1 MADELRTKKI
11 EVVTNFTVHGA
22 EDVKNILSAIDKVA
36 RGRDLQKYWKDQQAL
51 IDKVT
56 QSYKNYNKVA
66 NQDNASEL
74 LKSVNALK
82 AVADTDLSNLLPD
95 FDKIQK
101 SISEA
106 SEKID
111 LNDAFSVE
119 SFRSSFKA
127 FDQMKSYGID
137 LNELFDR
144 LGKNSNVD
152 KLISDL
158 NNANDTISNLKNRV
172 NQLSDQLEE
181 SESGNGIRT
190 LREECEDLRWEI
202 EKIRDE
208 AVNTFSDFLT
218 FNNID
223 ASSYKYEEFFDDI
236 RDGSL
241 SAQEAIAKF
250 KRDYSYLLEGGAS
263 FDTTQLQD
271 FSNRLDHVLERI
283 NEISSKLDDI
293 HSNGVKVNENVGSG
307 NLEELANVVNEI
319 EKSNASSGNSNIY
332 EALSKILTTLRE
344 IGQCDSDNLY
354 HIYSTIRG
362 LSKLNDLKINKASL
376 ENLADC
382 LERICKI
389 DNSSNL
395 TNLSLVDFSK
405 FNDLH
410 ISKASLN
417 NLAEYLPQIANIN
430 AEKLIELTK
439 IDFSN
444 LSDFKI
450 DKNSLNNLKQFADSL
465 RELSQGNDVES
476 ARGNSISSANESAER
491 LGNTTDAIEK
501 QNNALKELILSWVE
515 AQKIMS
521 RSGSSSTEKIAVGNL
536 SSGFVSN
543 SNYTGDLNSVS
554 DKLIKNIIES
564 TKEKID
570 TMIHSHPDYNLAAF
584 SPEDIA
590 YSIVKFATGIQN
602 QIIVG
607 MDEISVMDVSK
618 IKDINPLDIK
628 DKFEQE
634 LSKLINSYINNQ
646 LQSIDNLQ
654 LVFEDKFENGISEWT
669 TIADILSENTNSD
682 FLKKVIQK
690 YRDDI
695 YDSLVYM
702 SSDYTFS
709 NSDELGTF
717 IYENIIKKYIRS
729 YIANSN
735 PDINQSEYDALQK
748 EALENFKKEFS
759 AIYDKVFSVKDYESL
774 LTDNEIQ
781 PIVKEAFSNILKTFG
796 LKYEDVIKTI
806 SVEQLKSSST
816 SPMKDVIQ
824 GDTDKLGMDEIVS
837 STEDAVQA
845 KKDFATANEG
855 VQLSIDG
862 SKSPLQ
868 LEAELMS
875 NIAESARKAADAKKE
890 FVEANKDV
898 SNSSIDKSDIS
909 SSIRNTSQSDKI
921 EQANAFAKEL
931 DQTLEQVNI
940 PADSFNEVLSK
951 LDLAKSELG
960 EIIKITK
967 QSVLDSEGKFH
978 DSYTL
983 KDRRGSTE
991 IYGLSSETE
1000 KGQLLRSNIV
1010 GYDVKEIEQKTK
1022 AQQQLT
1028 EAMAKGREQ
1037 AEKSRQAEEKRQQ
1050 LAQNNAINKALEQ
1063 EYKERQKNIQE
1074 AEKQVELDKQKA
1086 LEFTK
1091 SASEKLSSAIS
1102 KYSYGDLSDATSMM
1116 KQMNRGLSN
1125 FGDLSNIQDDI
1136 SKLSSIVDNII
1147 SDLKLSHE
1155 QSLSA
1160 LNQEIKSEQQ
1170 LQSQKDAFHKRNI
1183 NAIDLEIQKREEES
1197 KMFSST
1203 LKAQME
1209 ERQSQI
1215 SSMESSLSSF
1225 KEKSSVLSLKPD
1237 DEHRFPKYTE
1247 YINKLNSAISEYETL
1262 TTSLKTKDIIDED
1275 DINRAKELEKN
1286 ITNLFKEVKK
1296 FSGGE
1301 KGYENI
1307 SATKVAAQINKL
1319 LEDNTRMSK
1328 EAKEQIKAYYAEVA
1342 SGNPTRP
1349 LKEIYNDALKVVQ
1362 LEKEAGRGGKSFLS
1376 AVANKMWYGAAG
1388 QIANMFGFY
1397 DIINYT
1403 KQGINT
1409 VRELDTALTEMRKVS
1424 DETVNSLK
1432 NYQATTFD
1440 TADAVGTTAKQIQN
1454 STADWMGEILV
1465 PLYGNI

>member
-36 RGRDLQKYWKDQQAL
+36 RGRDLQKYWKDQQTL

-669 TIADILSENTNSD
+669 TITDILSENTNSD

-735 PDINQSEYDALQK
+735 PDINQSEYNALQK

-890 FVEANKDV
+890 FVEANKEVKDGTDS
-898 SNSSIDKSDIS
+898 SNNSLKKDKYKDRSKISEDDYTSRSDYFASIANKKLTDSGNTILGNSVNTELVNGLVKVNAKIKEADGTWKTFSAKIDADGNMFEQRFRTITKNVDKLD
-909 SSIRNTSQSDKI
+909 
-921 EQANAFAKEL
+921 KEL
-931 DQTLEQVNI
+931 KDFELDSSPALTYQETLDKAKQIRESLNLGNEFTVKV
-940 PADSFNEVLSK
+940 DSNELVTITKK
-951 LDLAKSELG
+951 LD
-960 EIIKITK
+960 
-967 QSVLDSEGKFH
+967 
-978 DSYTL
+978 
-983 KDRRGSTE
+983 
-991 IYGLSSETE
+991 
-1000 KGQLLRSNIV
+1000 
-1010 GYDVKEIEQKTK
+1010 DV
-1022 AQQQLT
+1022 
-1028 EAMAKGREQ
+1028 
-1037 AEKSRQAEEKRQQ
+1037 
-1050 LAQNNAINKALEQ
+1050 N
-1063 EYKERQKNIQE
+1063 
-1074 AEKQVELDKQKA
+1074 
-1086 LEFTK
+1086 
-1091 SASEKLSSAIS
+1091 SSAIS
-1102 KYSYGDLSDATSMM
+1102 VTQTFKSAQDAID
-1116 KQMNRGLSN
+1116 N
-1125 FGDLSNIQDDI
+1125 FGKETSNIAEKTSVALKNIKEKKDNVSSNTQTKKDDAQSSVNKALKDQI
-1136 SKLSSIVDNII
+1136 DAWKKIQNIREKIAKSNNSDEINALNESKESYQKQYDAAEKVLKANSDLYDKEAQLLKLEQIRLETNTKIAKYKGDTQETQLSSAEESLNKFQSKLSS
-1147 SDLKLSHE
+1147 LK
-1155 QSLSA
+1155 
-1160 LNQEIKSEQQ
+1160 
-1170 LQSQKDAFHKRNI
+1170 
-1183 NAIDLEIQKREEES
+1183 
-1197 KMFSST
+1197 
-1203 LKAQME
+1203 
-1209 ERQSQI
+1209 
-1215 SSMESSLSSF
+1215 
-1225 KEKSSVLSLKPD
+1225 LKPD
-1237 DEHRFPKYTE
+1237 EEHRFPKYTE

>member
-36 RGRDLQKYWKDQQAL
+36 RGRDLQKYWKDQQTL

-465 RELSQGNDVES
+465 REVFQGN
-476 ARGNSISSANESAER
+476 N
-491 LGNTTDAIEK
+491 TDAEFIK
-501 QNNALKELILSWVE
+501 DASIAKDNF
-515 AQKIMS
+515 
-521 RSGSSSTEKIAVGNL
+521 SSSNEKVQ
-536 SSGFVSN
+536 SSV
-543 SNYTGDLNSVS
+543 
-554 DKLIKNIIES
+554 
-564 TKEKID
+564 
-570 TMIHSHPDYNLAAF
+570 
-584 SPEDIA
+584 
-590 YSIVKFATGIQN
+590 
-602 QIIVG
+602 
-607 MDEISVMDVSK
+607 DESK
-618 IKDINPLDIK
+618 IK
-628 DKFEQE
+628 
-634 LSKLINSYINNQ
+634 
-646 LQSIDNLQ
+646 
-654 LVFEDKFENGISEWT
+654 
-669 TIADILSENTNSD
+669 
-682 FLKKVIQK
+682 
-690 YRDDI
+690 
-695 YDSLVYM
+695 
-702 SSDYTFS
+702 
-709 NSDELGTF
+709 
-717 IYENIIKKYIRS
+717 
-729 YIANSN
+729 
-735 PDINQSEYDALQK
+735 
-748 EALENFKKEFS
+748 LES
-759 AIYDKVFSVKDYESL
+759 
-774 LTDNEIQ
+774 
-781 PIVKEAFSNILKTFG
+781 
-796 LKYEDVIKTI
+796 
-806 SVEQLKSSST
+806 
-816 SPMKDVIQ
+816 
-824 GDTDKLGMDEIVS
+824 
-837 STEDAVQA
+837 
-845 KKDFATANEG
+845 
-855 VQLSIDG
+855 
-862 SKSPLQ
+862 
-868 LEAELMS
+868 EAELFKR
-875 NIAESARKAADAKKE
+875 IAEFAREAADAKKE

-898 SNSSIDKSDIS
+898 SNPSIDKSDIS

-991 IYGLSSETE
+991 IYGLNSETE

-1328 EAKEQIKAYYAEVA
+1328 EAKEQIKAYYAEAA
-1342 SGNPTRP
+1342 SGKPTRP

-1362 LEKEAGRGGKSFLS
+1362 AEKEMGRGGKSFLS
-1376 AVANKMWYGAAG
+1376 AIKEKMWYGAAG

-1397 DIINYT
+1397 DIINYAR
-1403 KQGINT
+1403 QGIDT
-1409 VRELDTALTEMRKVS
+1409 VRELDTAFTEMRKVS

-1440 TADAVGTTAKQIQN
+1440 TADAVGTTAKQIQD
-1454 STADWMGEILV
+1454 STADWLRLGESMNQAAESAKVSNVLLNVSEFDSIDSATESLVAMSQAYQDLSKMDIVDVLNNIGKILPKHMV
-1465 PLYGNI
+1465 TYGDVKSW

>member
-36 RGRDLQKYWKDQQAL
+36 RGRDLQKYWKDQQTL

-395 TNLSLVDFSK
+395 TNLSFVDFSK

-465 RELSQGNDVES
+465 REVFQGN
-476 ARGNSISSANESAER
+476 N
-491 LGNTTDAIEK
+491 TDAEFIK
-501 QNNALKELILSWVE
+501 DASIAKDNF
-515 AQKIMS
+515 
-521 RSGSSSTEKIAVGNL
+521 SSSNEKVQ
-536 SSGFVSN
+536 SSV
-543 SNYTGDLNSVS
+543 
-554 DKLIKNIIES
+554 
-564 TKEKID
+564 
-570 TMIHSHPDYNLAAF
+570 
-584 SPEDIA
+584 
-590 YSIVKFATGIQN
+590 
-602 QIIVG
+602 
-607 MDEISVMDVSK
+607 DESK
-618 IKDINPLDIK
+618 IK
-628 DKFEQE
+628 
-634 LSKLINSYINNQ
+634 
-646 LQSIDNLQ
+646 
-654 LVFEDKFENGISEWT
+654 
-669 TIADILSENTNSD
+669 
-682 FLKKVIQK
+682 
-690 YRDDI
+690 
-695 YDSLVYM
+695 
-702 SSDYTFS
+702 
-709 NSDELGTF
+709 
-717 IYENIIKKYIRS
+717 
-729 YIANSN
+729 
-735 PDINQSEYDALQK
+735 
-748 EALENFKKEFS
+748 LES
-759 AIYDKVFSVKDYESL
+759 
-774 LTDNEIQ
+774 
-781 PIVKEAFSNILKTFG
+781 
-796 LKYEDVIKTI
+796 
-806 SVEQLKSSST
+806 
-816 SPMKDVIQ
+816 
-824 GDTDKLGMDEIVS
+824 
-837 STEDAVQA
+837 
-845 KKDFATANEG
+845 
-855 VQLSIDG
+855 
-862 SKSPLQ
+862 
-868 LEAELMS
+868 EAELFKR
-875 NIAESARKAADAKKE
+875 IAEFAREAADAKKE

-991 IYGLSSETE
+991 IYGLNSETE

>member
-36 RGRDLQKYWKDQQAL
+36 RGRDLQKYWKDQQTL

-465 RELSQGNDVES
+465 REVFQGN
-476 ARGNSISSANESAER
+476 N
-491 LGNTTDAIEK
+491 TDAEFIK
-501 QNNALKELILSWVE
+501 DASIAKDNF
-515 AQKIMS
+515 
-521 RSGSSSTEKIAVGNL
+521 SSSNEKVQ
-536 SSGFVSN
+536 SSV
-543 SNYTGDLNSVS
+543 
-554 DKLIKNIIES
+554 
-564 TKEKID
+564 
-570 TMIHSHPDYNLAAF
+570 
-584 SPEDIA
+584 
-590 YSIVKFATGIQN
+590 
-602 QIIVG
+602 
-607 MDEISVMDVSK
+607 DESK
-618 IKDINPLDIK
+618 IK
-628 DKFEQE
+628 
-634 LSKLINSYINNQ
+634 
-646 LQSIDNLQ
+646 
-654 LVFEDKFENGISEWT
+654 
-669 TIADILSENTNSD
+669 
-682 FLKKVIQK
+682 
-690 YRDDI
+690 
-695 YDSLVYM
+695 
-702 SSDYTFS
+702 
-709 NSDELGTF
+709 
-717 IYENIIKKYIRS
+717 
-729 YIANSN
+729 
-735 PDINQSEYDALQK
+735 
-748 EALENFKKEFS
+748 LES
-759 AIYDKVFSVKDYESL
+759 
-774 LTDNEIQ
+774 
-781 PIVKEAFSNILKTFG
+781 
-796 LKYEDVIKTI
+796 
-806 SVEQLKSSST
+806 
-816 SPMKDVIQ
+816 
-824 GDTDKLGMDEIVS
+824 
-837 STEDAVQA
+837 
-845 KKDFATANEG
+845 
-855 VQLSIDG
+855 
-862 SKSPLQ
+862 
-868 LEAELMS
+868 EAELFKR
-875 NIAESARKAADAKKE
+875 IAEFAREAADAKKE
-890 FVEANKDV
+890 FVETNKDV

-991 IYGLSSETE
+991 IYGLNSETE

-1342 SGNPTRP
+1342 SGKPTRP

-1362 LEKEAGRGGKSFLS
+1362 AEKEMGRGGKSFLS
-1376 AVANKMWYGAAG
+1376 AIKEKMWYGAAG

-1397 DIINYT
+1397 DIINYAR
-1403 KQGINT
+1403 QGIDT
-1409 VRELDTALTEMRKVS
+1409 VRELDTAFTEMRKVS

-1440 TADAVGTTAKQIQN
+1440 TADAVGTTAKQIQD
-1454 STADWMGEILV
+1454 STADWLRLGESMNQAAESAKVSNILLNV
-1465 PLYGNI
+1465 SEFDSIDSATESLVAMSQAYQDLSKMDIVDVLNNIGKILPKHMVTYGDVKSW

>member
-36 RGRDLQKYWKDQQAL
+36 RGRDLQKYWKDQQTL

-450 DKNSLNNLKQFADSL
+450 DKIGLDNLKQFADSL
-465 RELSQGNDVES
+465 RELFQGNDVES
-476 ARGNSISSANESAER
+476 ARGSSIAKDEFASANER
-491 LGNTTDAIEK
+491 V
-501 QNNALKELILSWVE
+501 Q
-515 AQKIMS
+515 
-521 RSGSSSTEKIAVGNL
+521 SSV
-536 SSGFVSN
+536 
-543 SNYTGDLNSVS
+543 
-554 DKLIKNIIES
+554 
-564 TKEKID
+564 
-570 TMIHSHPDYNLAAF
+570 
-584 SPEDIA
+584 
-590 YSIVKFATGIQN
+590 
-602 QIIVG
+602 
-607 MDEISVMDVSK
+607 
-618 IKDINPLDIK
+618 
-628 DKFEQE
+628 
-634 LSKLINSYINNQ
+634 
-646 LQSIDNLQ
+646 
-654 LVFEDKFENGISEWT
+654 
-669 TIADILSENTNSD
+669 
-682 FLKKVIQK
+682 
-690 YRDDI
+690 
-695 YDSLVYM
+695 
-702 SSDYTFS
+702 
-709 NSDELGTF
+709 
-717 IYENIIKKYIRS
+717 
-729 YIANSN
+729 
-735 PDINQSEYDALQK
+735 
-748 EALENFKKEFS
+748 
-759 AIYDKVFSVKDYESL
+759 
-774 LTDNEIQ
+774 
-781 PIVKEAFSNILKTFG
+781 
-796 LKYEDVIKTI
+796 
-806 SVEQLKSSST
+806 
-816 SPMKDVIQ
+816 
-824 GDTDKLGMDEIVS
+824 
-837 STEDAVQA
+837 
-845 KKDFATANEG
+845 
-855 VQLSIDG
+855 DG
-862 SKSPLQ
+862 SVAKLASESDLFERIAKNAH
-868 LEAELMS
+868 EA
-875 NIAESARKAADAKKE
+875 AEAKKE

-909 SSIRNTSQSDKI
+909 LSIRNTSQSDKI

-1063 EYKERQKNIQE
+1063 EYQERQKNIQA

-1125 FGDLSNIQDDI
+1125 FGDLSNIQGDI

-1247 YINKLNSAISEYETL
+1247 YINKLNSAIREYETL

-1275 DINRAKELEKN
+1275 DINRAKELEKK

-1376 AVANKMWYGAAG
+1376 AIKEKMWYGAAG

-1397 DIINYT
+1397 DIINYAR
-1403 KQGINT
+1403 QGIDT
-1409 VRELDTALTEMRKVS
+1409 VRELDTAFTEMRKVS

-1440 TADAVGTTAKQIQN
+1440 TADAVGTTAKQIQD
-1454 STADWMGEILV
+1454 STADWLRLGESMNQAAESAKVSNVLLNVSEFDSIDSATESLVAMSQAYQDLSKMDIVDVLNNIGNNYSISTDGLATALQKSASALKTAQNDLTESTALVTAGNAIVQNPDSVGAGIRTIALRLTGTEEAKANLEELGEETDDVITTTSKLRDTILSATKAATSDGKGFDILDANGNYKSTYEIMQGLADLYDDIV
-1465 PLYGNI
+1465 QKDKELGTNNLNLLLETIAGELLPEIYGNIYLRTYLIARAA